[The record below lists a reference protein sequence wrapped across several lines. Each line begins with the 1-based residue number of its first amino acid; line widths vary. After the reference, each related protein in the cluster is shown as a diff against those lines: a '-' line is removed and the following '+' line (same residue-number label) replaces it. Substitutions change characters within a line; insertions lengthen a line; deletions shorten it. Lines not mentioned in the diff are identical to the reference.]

1 MPSPSRLLPCF
12 VISLLLA
19 GCQSSPSH
27 DTPIPDDTQ
36 RGTPLWLPAEQADW
50 LPLHSDPRPGD
61 YAIHYRLLP
70 DGLTQL
76 QRRTEVLTV
85 TRRRIELRRTFG
97 DGSGQPRQILQL
109 TLDRKGRV
117 LRVSAAD
124 TPDVAQPLLGGR
136 RQQTRLQ
143 PPEPLSLVSGSF
155 PIDRIVTRR
164 GEGTATTV
172 YYLSSEAPF
181 AEVVSLTTHRR
192 YSTAQIIKLLGKI
205 AVATPD
211 QPQGRQPAPGAA
223 IDGGWLLM
231 HWGRH

>member
-12 VISLLLA
+12 AISLLLA

-36 RGTPLWLPAEQADW
+36 RGTPLRLPAEQADW
-50 LPLHSDPRPGD
+50 LPLHAKPRPGD

-76 QRRTEVLTV
+76 QRRTEVLSV
-85 TRRRIELRRTFG
+85 AGRHIEIRRIFG
-97 DGSGQPRQILQL
+97 DGSGRPRQTLQL
-109 TLDRKGRV
+109 TLDRQGRV
-117 LRVSAAD
+117 LRARAVDA
-124 TPDVAQPLLGGR
+124 PDVALPLPGGR

-143 PPEPLSLVSGSF
+143 PPEPLSLVSGNF

-164 GEGTATTV
+164 GEGAATTV
-172 YYLSSEAPF
+172 YYLSSEVPF

-231 HWGRH
+231 HWGRN